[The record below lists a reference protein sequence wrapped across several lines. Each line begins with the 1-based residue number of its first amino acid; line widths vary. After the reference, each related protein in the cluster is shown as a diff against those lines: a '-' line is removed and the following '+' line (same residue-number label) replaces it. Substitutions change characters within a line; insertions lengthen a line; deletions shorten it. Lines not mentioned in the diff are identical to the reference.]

1 MCFLE
6 GTKIN
11 TTAGYV
17 KVEELKVGDE
27 VLTHSSGIKQITK
40 IGTRSVVNLV
50 NTPVNEK
57 IYYYKKT
64 EDDTLVDNVIV
75 GGKHSILVDDL
86 SEDEK
91 ISVEKILG
99 SVKVVEGKYKLP
111 VCLDKT
117 SKVYPIRGKLN
128 VYNFVLE
135 STSPT
140 EEFIVDASGKLV
152 TSCSPILFTTHYR

>member
-11 TTAGYV
+11 TPNGYV
-17 KVEELKVGDE
+17 EVEKLKIGDE
-27 VLTHSSGIKQITK
+27 VLTHSSGIKVITRV
-40 IGTRSVVNLV
+40 GSRSIVNLV

-57 IYYYKKT
+57 LYYYKKT
-64 EDDTLVDNVIV
+64 EDDALVHNVIV
-75 GGKHSILVDDL
+75 GGKHSILVDEL

-91 ISVEKILG
+91 ISVERVLG
-99 SVKVVEGKYKLP
+99 SVKEVEGKFKLP

-135 STSPT
+135 SSYPT
-140 EEFIVDASGKLV
+140 EEYIIDASGKLV
-152 TSCSPILFTTHYR
+152 NSCSPISFTSHYR

>member
-11 TTAGYV
+11 TTSGYV
-17 KVEELKVGDE
+17 EVENLKVGDE
-27 VLTHSSGIKQITK
+27 VITYSSGIKLVTK
-40 IGTRSVVNLV
+40 VGTRCIVNLV
-50 NTPVNEK
+50 NTLASDK
-57 IYYYKKT
+57 LYYYKKT
-64 EDDTLVDNVIV
+64 EDDTLIDNVIV
-75 GGKHSILVDDL
+75 CGKHSILVDEL

-91 ISVEKILG
+91 VSVEKLLG
-99 SVKVVEGKYKLP
+99 SVKGVEGKFKLP

-135 STSPT
+135 CSSPT
-140 EEFIVDASGKLV
+140 EEYIVDASGKLV
-152 TSCSPILFTTHYR
+152 NSCSPILFTSYYR